1 MRSRCLS
8 LLGIKISCIAECSRL
23 HLVNGKL
30 SIEVI
35 FATRLKPCQWPFHS
49 RLDGSKL
56 NILYIID
63 EEQYHAR
70 SAELGVSSKLANTL
84 WDGVRMMM

>member
-1 MRSRCLS
+1 MF
-8 LLGIKISCIAECSRL
+8 ISFGDKNMVHCRMFKVAAG
-23 HLVNGKL
+23 NGKL

-35 FATRLKPCQWPFHS
+35 FATRSEPCQWPFHS

-84 WDGVRMMM
+84 WDGVRMLT